1 MGSVP
6 STEHWNRCLL
16 ETLGKPWETG
26 MLQFHNLVLNII
38 ERELFL
44 AVINLTQKSNTK
56 QIYSSRADAQS
67 FLSCLALSF
76 KINCHSLS
84 IASELLSIF
93 LKSALDS

>member
-1 MGSVP
+1 
-6 STEHWNRCLL
+6 
-16 ETLGKPWETG
+16 

-44 AVINLTQKSNTK
+44 AVINLTQN
-56 QIYSSRADAQS
+56 QIQNKFILPEPMPQS

-76 KINCHSLS
+76 KINCHSPS